1 MSNARRIVNLAEV
14 PLRDNGDGKSFQARV
29 GRVGPML
36 GLSGLGCTL
45 TVVPAGKRAYPFHR
59 HHVFSELFY
68 ILSGSGEVRLDNR
81 TLPIRAGDL
90 IASPAG
96 AEAHQIVNTGK
107 DELRYLAISDMATVD
122 VIDYPDSKKM
132 GVAAGVKNG
141 DLATATY
148 KAFGRVTP
156 ADYFDG
162 EEPVQQPAAKL
173 GTGSR

>member
-1 MSNARRIVNLAEV
+1 
-14 PLRDNGDGKSFQARV
+14 
-29 GRVGPML
+29 
-36 GLSGLGCTL
+36 
-45 TVVPAGKRAYPFHR
+45 
-59 HHVFSELFY
+59 
-68 ILSGSGEVRLDNR
+68 
-81 TLPIRAGDL
+81 
-90 IASPAG
+90 
-96 AEAHQIVNTGK
+96 
-107 DELRYLAISDMATVD
+107 MATVD